1 MASGTLTEA
10 FGVQSEMQWGVSN
23 LWNGLWNGLM
33 EWTDGM
39 EYQLTKIAKTHY
51 RGRGEVVST
60 VLPLLAKLNCYVQP
74 LISSLV
80 HRPMHGMFCMW
91 TMLCLA
97 WITLSMI
104 LAVLM
109 SGDVCGNWNEPK
121 FAPPNNYGPAFG
133 RS

>member
-1 MASGTLTEA
+1 
-10 FGVQSEMQWGVSN
+10 
-23 LWNGLWNGLM
+23 M

-51 RGRGEVVST
+51 RGRGEVIST

-74 LISSLV
+74 LLSTSLV
-80 HRPMHGMFCMW
+80 HRPMRGMFCMW

-97 WITLSMI
+97 WITLSMV
-104 LAVLM
+104 LTVLM

-121 FAPPNNYGPAFG
+121 FAAPNYGPAFG
-133 RS
+133 QS

>member
-1 MASGTLTEA
+1 
-10 FGVQSEMQWGVSN
+10 
-23 LWNGLWNGLM
+23 M

-60 VLPLLAKLNCYVQP
+60 VLPLLAQLDCYVQP
-74 LISSLV
+74 LFSSLV
-80 HRPMHGMFCMW
+80 PRPMCGMFCMW

-97 WITLSMI
+97 WITLSMD
-104 LAVLM
+104 LAAWM
-109 SGDVCGNWNEPK
+109 PGDVCGNWNEPK